1 MTMLPRISLRL
12 WAKTA
17 HFNYADL
24 VVKMVK
30 NRLGTGF
37 IRFSILILG
46 LKRWFL
52 TFTLKCR

>member
-1 MTMLPRISLRL
+1 MTMLHVSL

-17 HFNYADL
+17 HFNYADW
-24 VVKMVK
+24 VVKMGK

-52 TFTLKCR
+52 TFAASTF